1 MAKIIK
7 IQTGTADVVVTSE
20 YETEED
26 VVEDREPSKCDVEVT
41 EFKIDNTKW
50 KKEKIDE

>member
-1 MAKIIK
+1 MLLLLQNMK
-7 IQTGTADVVVTSE
+7 
-20 YETEED
+20 TEED
-26 VVEDREPSKCDVEVT
+26 AVEDREPTKCDVEVT